1 MSGFTREPRLSWI
14 PFIVR
19 CIRQYKP
26 PTTPPATNVNIFIT
40 PLLNNGDVGSDVG
53 TGLGSPVGWKK
64 GSKKVQRI
72 HQLASEGIT
81 LGDSDFG
88 LDAAA
93 VLAANNN
100 KTGAIFNVA
109 PDLRSN
115 IPVKFVSVGL
125 ILISQILKFLL
136 FFTVIEIHKKIITFY
151 KLLYFWQNY
160 FNLFNIYTTTV
171 SRWKS
176 LKRYRKS
183 TILIGILLGILFF
196 TSISH
201 ANFIEDTTLTFRKKL
216 TFDYQ
221 LPKQVEKILE
231 TDYKDLEIF
240 DNADY
245 AYVFDFYKRKPDFS
259 RSQFS
264 DVKTTNLHFMGI
276 ADFNGDNS
284 EDLVILTKNK
294 FTHQKTS
301 CFWTHR

>member
-1 MSGFTREPRLSWI
+1 M
-14 PFIVR
+14 
-19 CIRQYKP
+19 
-26 PTTPPATNVNIFIT
+26 
-40 PLLNNGDVGSDVG
+40 
-53 TGLGSPVGWKK
+53 
-64 GSKKVQRI
+64 
-72 HQLASEGIT
+72 
-81 LGDSDFG
+81 
-88 LDAAA
+88 
-93 VLAANNN
+93 
-100 KTGAIFNVA
+100 
-109 PDLRSN
+109 
-115 IPVKFVSVGL
+115 
-125 ILISQILKFLL
+125 
-136 FFTVIEIHKKIITFY
+136 
-151 KLLYFWQNY
+151 
-160 FNLFNIYTTTV
+160 
-171 SRWKS
+171 
-176 LKRYRKS
+176 KRYRKS

-294 FTHQKTS
+294 FTHQKSLLFFEYIDKNYISTEFKINIETPVLTIKYVKDEIKVITAAGKGYAS
-301 CFWTHR
+301 EPDDLKSVLIKSDYISFYYSIVAYIDDQYQQIWVSD